1 MTRSLRRPTGVRAAL
16 LVAGAAL
23 ALAACSS
30 SGPARPAATA
40 PLPTASL
47 VPGAC
52 LSSGVALS
60 DLHQRVGDMVSG
72 RSQAVTEDDA
82 VRKDQTTLIAAM
94 PAAALTSVWQELVDQ
109 TGFLR
114 AGVESNSYDATSLQ
128 RLAQAQQ
135 AVERACGVR

>member
-1 MTRSLRRPTGVRAAL
+1 MIRSLRRPTGVRAVL
-16 LVAGAAL
+16 LGAGAAL

-40 PLPTASL
+40 ALPTASL

-94 PAAALTSVWQELVDQ
+94 PAAAL
-109 TGFLR
+109 R